1 MARLELY
8 LTYTE
13 LVWLTE
19 LELKLVLVL
28 VWLFVLLYIEGEVRR
43 KSNSSLF
50 YSLFLEIKKEQT
62 LSDPFFTF
70 FYLDFNTVFIDYSLS
85 I

>member
-1 MARLELY
+1 MARPELY

-28 VWLFVLLYIEGEVRR
+28 VWLFVLYI
-43 KSNSSLF
+43 
-50 YSLFLEIKKEQT
+50 
-62 LSDPFFTF
+62 
-70 FYLDFNTVFIDYSLS
+70 
-85 I
+85 

>member
-8 LTYTE
+8 LTYAE

-28 VWLFVLLYIEGEVRR
+28 VWLFVLYV
-43 KSNSSLF
+43 
-50 YSLFLEIKKEQT
+50 
-62 LSDPFFTF
+62 
-70 FYLDFNTVFIDYSLS
+70 
-85 I
+85 

>member
-28 VWLFVLLYIEGEVRR
+28 VWLFVLYI
-43 KSNSSLF
+43 
-50 YSLFLEIKKEQT
+50 
-62 LSDPFFTF
+62 
-70 FYLDFNTVFIDYSLS
+70 
-85 I
+85 

>member
-62 LSDPFFTF
+62 LLDPFFTF
-70 FYLDFNTVFIDYSLS
+70 PYLDFNTVFIDYSLS

>member
-1 MARLELY
+1 MARLGLY

-28 VWLFVLLYIEGEVRR
+28 VWLFVLYV
-43 KSNSSLF
+43 
-50 YSLFLEIKKEQT
+50 
-62 LSDPFFTF
+62 
-70 FYLDFNTVFIDYSLS
+70 
-85 I
+85 

>member
-28 VWLFVLLYIEGEVRR
+28 VWLFVLYV
-43 KSNSSLF
+43 
-50 YSLFLEIKKEQT
+50 
-62 LSDPFFTF
+62 
-70 FYLDFNTVFIDYSLS
+70 
-85 I
+85 